1 MTQPVIIGDAT
12 LYLGDC
18 LDVMP
23 TLGTGDAVISDPPYG
38 TTQNE
43 WDTAPDL
50 RALWAQFI
58 AVCKDDAAFVFT
70 AAEPF
75 MADLIQSNRAYF
87 KYDMVWIK
95 TQAVGHLNARVMPM
109 RNHEN
114 IAVFGKGRITYNPQL
129 RNKPKENIRPVGRRA
144 PSTNYGSFGEFA
156 ERSIPMNM
164 RYPLSAEIY
173 ENVNTDEAVGHPTQK
188 PLKLFSNLI
197 ETYTDNAQTILDP
210 FMGSGTTGV
219 AAVQMGRKFIGIERE
234 PKYFDIACKRIE
246 DAQRQGDMF
255 LEKANG

>member
-1 MTQPVIIGDAT
+1 MGRVETIGNAT

-18 LDVMP
+18 RDILP
-23 TLGTGDAVISDPPYG
+23 TLGKVDAVVTDPPYG
-38 TTQNE
+38 TTQNN
-43 WDTAPDL
+43 WDTVPDL
-50 RALWAQFI
+50 QAMWAQFL

-75 MADLIQSNRAYF
+75 MSDLIQSKRAFF

-95 TQAVGHLNARVMPM
+95 TQAVGHLNARIMPM

-114 IAVFGKGRITYNPQL
+114 IAVFGKGRITFNPQL

-144 PSTNYGSFGEFA
+144 PSENYGSFGEFA
-156 ERSIPMNM
+156 ERSIPMDK

-173 ENVNTDEAVGHPTQK
+173 ENVNVGEAEGHPTQK
-188 PLKLFSNLI
+188 PVKMFSDFVS
-197 ETYTDNAQTILDP
+197 TYSNANEIILDP

-234 PKYFDIACKRIE
+234 PKYFDIACRRIE

-255 LEKANG
+255 LEAVA